1 MLYPLSYGGGVGAIQ
16 LRLNWSI
23 NQLINQLINESI
35 ILASKQHHTKLAS
48 FHFSNVVENCHKGI
62 SNTQQ
67 AATLIGERLL
77 KF

>member
-23 NQLINQLINESI
+23 NQSINYS

-62 SNTQQ
+62 SDTQQ